1 MVEDNPDFVS
11 DLSHH
16 GISCFLLDEPRN
28 QWYSYDSSSN
38 VIRVKSRNEIDLS
51 LLP

>member
-1 MVEDNPDFVS
+1 LDFVS
-11 DLSHH
+11 D
-16 GISCFLLDEPRN
+16 ISQHWIPCFLLDEPRN
-28 QWYSYDSSSN
+28 QGYIYGSSSN